1 MEESPLKKIFSVT
14 EYIELLNA
22 FLEREEVKV
31 LGEISESK
39 RYPSGHVYFSIKDKS
54 GEGVVSCIMW
64 GRNYDLCG
72 VKLDVGMEVIL
83 TGHPNIY
90 PKTGRFSFIA
100 STAELVGEGA
110 LKKAYDDLKNKLEKE
125 GMFAAERKRPI
136 PNLALKIGV
145 ITSREGAVIH
155 DFENNLGKFG
165 FKILFVNS
173 RVEGQAA
180 AKDLQDAI
188 RTMRNQ
194 DIQVLVII
202 RGGGSLESLQAFNNE
217 KLVRE
222 IVDFPVPVIAGI
234 GHDQDVPLLAL
245 AADHMTST
253 PTAAAHLLNKS
264 WEEYYAKIH
273 QFVYILGH
281 IGDRIRRIH
290 DDIDTAWS
298 SIVDHTEQMIKM
310 LKERIDSYDR
320 SVRLNDPSR
329 QLRLGYSIAR
339 QNGKIIRSVRKIG
352 VGDILDTELSDGT
365 IRSKV
370 EK

>member
-1 MEESPLKKIFSVT
+1 
-14 EYIELLNA
+14 
-22 FLEREEVKV
+22 
-31 LGEISESK
+31 
-39 RYPSGHVYFSIKDKS
+39 
-54 GEGVVSCIMW
+54 
-64 GRNYDLCG
+64 
-72 VKLDVGMEVIL
+72 MEVIL

-90 PKTGRFSFIA
+90 PKTGRLSFVA
-100 STAELVGEGA
+100 GTAELVGEGA
-110 LKKAYDDLKNKLEKE
+110 LKKAYDDLKKKLEEE
-125 GMFAAERKRPI
+125 GLFAVERKRPI

-173 RVEGQAA
+173 HVEGQAA
-180 AKDLQDAI
+180 TKDLLAAI
-188 RTMRNQ
+188 RTMRSQ
-194 DIQVLVII
+194 DIEVLVII

-234 GHDQDVPLLAL
+234 GHDQDVPLMAL

-253 PTAAAHLLNKS
+253 PTAAANLLNKS
-264 WEEYYAKIH
+264 WEEYRAKIS
-273 QFVYILGH
+273 QFVYILGN
-281 IGDRIRRIH
+281 IEDRINRIH
-290 DDIDTAWS
+290 NDIDTAWS
-298 SIVDHTEQMIKM
+298 SIVDHTEQAIKTF
-310 LKERIDSYDR
+310 KERISLYER

-329 QLRLGYSIAR
+329 QLRLGYSIVR
-339 QNGKIIRSVRKIG
+339 QGGKIVRSVHGIG
-352 VGDILDTELSDGT
+352 AGDILDTELSDGT